1 MANLVLEYMHE
12 IHRDGLKREDSGGGL
27 MSNKE
32 EKLVVKV
39 EKSLSEVN
47 KTFPV
52 SIKKKLNAALNSI
65 VEDKTLSVFSD
76 LLQGQEIGK
85 DALSVIKKE
94 TVYIAKIPKKLESG
108 LDKGIFDFMK
118 DSKTGESIGV
128 IVGDKNRTHGIVRVE
143 EMDKAAV
150 AGGNISANIA
160 NLAMQQKLA
169 HITEVLDDVQSRVIA
184 IQEGQDAEL
193 FGKIKGMREQLLQ
206 MKDIENTETRRQL
219 GTNVITVLNSTRG
232 SIEEKMKLEL
242 RNLPDVPDSA
252 VKIVWEI
259 TKDKK
264 YLTTVVDTYNHIE
277 ELFKYYMVA
286 SLLLGYAYSM
296 LDESG
301 PFDIIFVPDQELIEN
316 EKLKTL
322 VAAEN
327 IFEESFKETWYKN
340 PEKFLLKVKEEAQ
353 RLFEEQDYIQLE
365 ITGEQLLEVI
375 GYGGEEINEDDKN

>member
-1 MANLVLEYMHE
+1 MHE